1 MPYQLILFVGDSMP
15 VYANWRLKVMDHNR
29 PEPLPFPPNGGCW
42 SPLVDYLPEKNSP
55 AVPLHR
61 FVAAHN
67 PPSHFGIQLFDAHVN
82 FFPPLRCNIAVI
94 LLTDLI
100 VDHGVKV
107 EWSAYIHLLL
117 HAIFIGNFLLT
128 LYASHTTDTMPLFS
142 SVSLFWILLMVTE
155 IYRIV
160 FIMWLNFPLVVR
172 PWI

>member
-1 MPYQLILFVGDSMP
+1 MEAVGPPLWTTCQRKIHLRYHYTGLSLHTICLPIL
-15 VYANWRLKVMDHNR
+15 
-29 PEPLPFPPNGGCW
+29 
-42 SPLVDYLPEKNSP
+42 
-55 AVPLHR
+55 
-61 FVAAHN
+61 
-67 PPSHFGIQLFDAHVN
+67 GIQLFDARVN

-128 LYASHTTDTMPLFS
+128 FYTSHTTDTMPMLSFY
-142 SVSLFWILLMVTE
+142 ILDSDGDCE

-160 FIMWLNFPLVVR
+160 FILWWDFPRVVG
-172 PWI
+172 P

>member
-1 MPYQLILFVGDSMP
+1 MP

-55 AVPLHR
+55 VVPLHR
-61 FVAAHN
+61 FVTAHN
-67 PPSHFGIQLFDAHVN
+67 PPTHFGICLSLMPMSIFP
-82 FFPPLRCNIAVI
+82 PPLRCNIAVI

-128 LYASHTTDTMPLFS
+128 FYASHTTDTMPLFP
-142 SVSLFWILLMVTE
+142 SVFLFWILLIATVPHRLYPVYEFPPRCLTP
-155 IYRIV
+155 
-160 FIMWLNFPLVVR
+160 NFAN
-172 PWI
+172 

>member
-61 FVAAHN
+61 FVTTHN
-67 PPSHFGIQLFDAHVN
+67 LPSHFGVQLFDAHVN
-82 FFPPLRCNIAVI
+82 FSPPLRCNIAVI

-117 HAIFIGNFLLT
+117 HAIFIGNFIT
-128 LYASHTTDTMPLFS
+128 FYASHTTDTMPMFS
-142 SVSLFWILLMVTE
+142 SVFFILDSLDGDCE

-160 FIMWLNFPLVVR
+160 FILWWNFPLVVR
-172 PWI
+172 P